1 MKRFL
6 CMLLLTL
13 LLFCQ
18 APLDAPAAAGEASDR
33 LFVCGTAI
41 LPFAEGGVGFE
52 ARIGDER
59 FPFIDAEDA
68 FLRVTL
74 TVSGADA
81 KNNMLYAGETPLGAL
96 VNGENRFDVPKS
108 AVSDGSL
115 LLRVLL
121 SAGSDALF
129 DETKPYGSY
138 NLDDIVIESAAFAYA
153 DGTEAAPVRTLLYL
167 PVQGQ
172 AGVTELESGQAAGIA
187 VGDGWDASTG
197 LGGSTPQTPVC
208 VGFLLTPDLGRS
220 TAVCTADTTRLPD
233 GPADAVLYDSATG
246 APAGETLELYVCNTA
261 PDVTFPLESGGR
273 LPAGEA
279 LTLTVGDNAWG
290 LKTAAV
296 YVNDTLLQSV
306 QAAGEVTI
314 KAAALRTG
322 ANRVRVSTEDTA
334 GNTAEHFLLFTVSE
348 TPDYVFRAEGAGAA
362 FALDGVEGTLYGAV
376 KAKNINMYQNRLGV
390 FGYDALR
397 LSTETLVPF
406 ADRASIVTEAVG
418 NSLPYQ
424 SFVVSGQRRNGG
436 GVLPG
441 RDGQRRRH
449 SAEGLQPPREPLGH
463 AVHGRQRRAGHLP
476 RRPRDL
482 LRGRQNARHGDA
494 GDRRQRQRH
503 DALEHRHAVLFA
515 LRGSELPV

>member
-33 LFVCGTAI
+33 LLVCGTAI

-81 KNNMLYAGETPLGAL
+81 KNNMLYAGETPLGTL

-167 PVQGQ
+167 PVKGQ
-172 AGVTELESGQAAGIA
+172 AGVTERESEQAAGIA

-246 APAGETLELYVCNTA
+246 EPAGETLELYVCNTA
-261 PDVTFPLESGGR
+261 PDVIFPLERGGC
-273 LPAGEA
+273 
-279 LTLTVGDNAWG
+279 
-290 LKTAAV
+290 
-296 YVNDTLLQSV
+296 
-306 QAAGEVTI
+306 
-314 KAAALRTG
+314 LR
-322 ANRVRVSTEDTA
+322 A
-334 GNTAEHFLLFTVSE
+334 
-348 TPDYVFRAEGAGAA
+348 
-362 FALDGVEGTLYGAV
+362 
-376 KAKNINMYQNRLGV
+376 
-390 FGYDALR
+390 
-397 LSTETLVPF
+397 
-406 ADRASIVTEAVG
+406 
-418 NSLPYQ
+418 
-424 SFVVSGQRRNGG
+424 RR
-436 GVLPG
+436 
-441 RDGQRRRH
+441 
-449 SAEGLQPPREPLGH
+449 
-463 AVHGRQRRAGHLP
+463 
-476 RRPRDL
+476 
-482 LRGRQNARHGDA
+482 
-494 GDRRQRQRH
+494 
-503 DALEHRHAVLFA
+503 
-515 LRGSELPV
+515 

>member
-6 CMLLLTL
+6 CMVLLTL

-33 LFVCGTAI
+33 LLVYGTAI

-121 SAGSDALF
+121 PAGSDALF

-172 AGVTELESGQAAGIA
+172 AGVTERESGQA
-187 VGDGWDASTG
+187 S
-197 LGGSTPQTPVC
+197 P
-208 VGFLLTPDLGRS
+208 
-220 TAVCTADTTRLPD
+220 
-233 GPADAVLYDSATG
+233 SATVG
-246 APAGETLELYVCNTA
+246 TPRRGWAAARRRRRSASAFCSRPTLAGVRRFVRRTPRAFPTDRPTRSCTTA
-261 PDVTFPLESGGR
+261 PRVRP
-273 LPAGEA
+273 PAKRWSFTSA
-279 LTLTVGDNAWG
+279 TPRPACPSRW
-290 LKTAAV
+290 K
-296 YVNDTLLQSV
+296 
-306 QAAGEVTI
+306 AAGGC
-314 KAAALRTG
+314 LR
-322 ANRVRVSTEDTA
+322 A
-334 GNTAEHFLLFTVSE
+334 
-348 TPDYVFRAEGAGAA
+348 
-362 FALDGVEGTLYGAV
+362 
-376 KAKNINMYQNRLGV
+376 
-390 FGYDALR
+390 
-397 LSTETLVPF
+397 
-406 ADRASIVTEAVG
+406 
-418 NSLPYQ
+418 
-424 SFVVSGQRRNGG
+424 RR
-436 GVLPG
+436 
-441 RDGQRRRH
+441 
-449 SAEGLQPPREPLGH
+449 
-463 AVHGRQRRAGHLP
+463 
-476 RRPRDL
+476 
-482 LRGRQNARHGDA
+482 
-494 GDRRQRQRH
+494 
-503 DALEHRHAVLFA
+503 
-515 LRGSELPV
+515 

>member
-1 MKRFL
+1 
-6 CMLLLTL
+6 
-13 LLFCQ
+13 
-18 APLDAPAAAGEASDR
+18 
-33 LFVCGTAI
+33 
-41 LPFAEGGVGFE
+41 
-52 ARIGDER
+52 
-59 FPFIDAEDA
+59 
-68 FLRVTL
+68 
-74 TVSGADA
+74 
-81 KNNMLYAGETPLGAL
+81 MLYAGETPLGTL

-167 PVQGQ
+167 PVKGQ
-172 AGVTELESGQAAGIA
+172 AGVTERESEGRPPASPSATAGTPRRGWAAA
-187 VGDGWDASTG
+187 RRRRRSASAFCSRPTSAG
-197 LGGSTPQTPVC
+197 ARRSVRRTPRAFP
-208 VGFLLTPDLGRS
+208 
-220 TAVCTADTTRLPD
+220 TARPTQS
-233 GPADAVLYDSATG
+233 LYDSATG
-246 APAGETLELYVCNTA
+246 EPAGETLELYVCNTA
-261 PDVTFPLESGGR
+261 PDVIFPLESGGR

-306 QAAGEVTI
+306 QAAGEVTL

-362 FALDGVEGTLYGAV
+362 FELDGVEGTLYGAV
-376 KAKNINMYQNRLGV
+376 KAKKHQYVPESAGRVRLRRAAAFDG
-390 FGYDALR
+390 DARPVCRPRLDCHRGGREQPALPELR
-397 LSTETLVPF
+397 RL
-406 ADRASIVTEAVG
+406 RA
-418 NSLPYQ
+418 
-424 SFVVSGQRRNGG
+424 GQRRNGG
-436 GVLPG
+436 GVLSG

-449 SAEGLQPPREPLGH
+449 SAEGLQPPRKPLGH
-463 AVHGRQRRAGHLP
+463 AV
-476 RRPRDL
+476 RPPAASRS
-482 LRGRQNARHGDA
+482 H
-494 GDRRQRQRH
+494 
-503 DALEHRHAVLFA
+503 
-515 LRGSELPV
+515 SSPTS